1 MVLPLG
7 PPMEGLTPPSSSAM
21 RPRSCATCRSC
32 SSSCSR
38 CCSTFSWAIRCEL
51 SPVNAQR
58 RRDAGCHARSSSGRS
73 GTDRP
78 RRCPESG
85 CPWAG
90 CAVAVVERRGHF
102 AGMPWQKQVWGS
114 SKRISNADTA
124 NLAVGIEAPSQAQVT
139 SGALQLESH
148 SCQLP
153 PKALDLPLRAVPCC
167 AALRSGLLSSV
178 PGVAHISLRNSSGLH
193 KLFIVS

>member
-148 SCQLP
+148 SYLRRHWIYRFEPFHAVRLCGADYSP
-153 PKALDLPLRAVPCC
+153 PSLGSP
-167 AALRSGLLSSV
+167 
-178 PGVAHISLRNSSGLH
+178 ISASEIH
-193 KLFIVS
+193 PT